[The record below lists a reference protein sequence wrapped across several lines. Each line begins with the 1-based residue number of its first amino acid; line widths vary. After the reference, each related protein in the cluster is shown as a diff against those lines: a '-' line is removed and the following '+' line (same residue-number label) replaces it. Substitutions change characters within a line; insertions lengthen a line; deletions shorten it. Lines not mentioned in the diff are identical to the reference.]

1 MNGTQCCRRV
11 LSSAAIAL
19 LFLFL
24 ALPAAAA
31 KLGDVPEVFRSFIQS
46 RYGIIIRMGDE
57 CGNCEIGKIELQII
71 PEEGT
76 PFQKLAAGEKRFAG
90 LLKNLDHAVAVYP
103 PGFFSRFQPAL
114 RFWLADRVLVDGNRV
129 AGFFS
134 YADGHYEIA
143 LSRLDSDEGS
153 PHHEIWHAMEHLILE
168 QEPNAFG
175 QWDLLNPEDFAYTG
189 DYTGMLADQSHPE
202 PEDWFVSEYAT
213 VSGEEDR
220 AMVFRAL
227 MTRDETWWS
236 TRPRLRKKA
245 EFLMEKAEPFFG
257 KIPAKK

>member
-19 LFLFL
+19 LSLCL

-57 CGNCEIGKIELQII
+57 CGDCEIGKVELQII

-114 RFWLADRVLVDGNRV
+114 RFWLADKVLVDGNRV

-168 QEPNAFG
+168 QEPDAFG

-189 DYTGMLADQSHPE
+189 DYTGMQADQSHPE
-202 PEDWFVSEYAT
+202 PEDCFVSEYAT

-236 TRPRLRKKA
+236 TRPHLRKKA
-245 EFLMEKAEPFFG
+245 EFLLKKAEPVFG
-257 KIPAKK
+257 KISVEK